1 MKKVIAGSIFALA
14 MMGLA
19 GTSLMQT
26 NPPVQRTPRVGGIPT
41 LTPMPTFTPVGGE
54 PTATATVL
62 EAATPTP
69 TPSGAGA
76 PTTTDEYK
84 EGGWRTF
91 TNPRFKNEGEPE
103 RQPDAVSSI
112 RARTTRTAA
121 LRRCPRGPRGGPE
134 ARTRA
139 E

>member
-1 MKKVIAGSIFALA
+1 MLFNGRRFGLAELPQPLSTGRPRKERVMKKVIAGSIFALA

-69 TPSGAGA
+69 TPSGV
-76 PTTTDEYK
+76 D
-84 EGGWRTF
+84 RTSPKSGKLVPVI
-91 TNPRFKNEGEPE
+91 TKRDPSH
-103 RQPDAVSSI
+103 A
-112 RARTTRTAA
+112 TA
-121 LRRCPRGPRGGPE
+121 
-134 ARTRA
+134 
-139 E
+139 

>member
-76 PTTTDEYK
+76 PTTTDECK

-91 TNPRFKNEGEPE
+91 TNPRFKNEG
-103 RQPDAVSSI
+103 DCVSYVASQG
-112 RARTTRTAA
+112 RAGGNPKGSPTPS
-121 LRRCPRGPRGGPE
+121 PR
-134 ARTRA
+134 
-139 E
+139 